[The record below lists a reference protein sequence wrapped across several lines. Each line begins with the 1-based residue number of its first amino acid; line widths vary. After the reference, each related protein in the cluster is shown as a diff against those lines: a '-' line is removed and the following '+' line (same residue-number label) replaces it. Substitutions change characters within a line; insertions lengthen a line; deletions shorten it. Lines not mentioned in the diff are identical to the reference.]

1 MAEKRLNRL
10 RAAAGL
16 VPLIEGGL
24 RDGKI
29 SDERAGQMAQFCA
42 WALAGEAEAAGSGE
56 ESRKLA
62 AEVEAGLRRLGAG
75 ALPEG

>member
-1 MAEKRLNRL
+1 MLNRL
-10 RAAAGL
+10 RAASGL

-29 SDERAGQMAQFCA
+29 SYERAEQMAQFCA
-42 WALAGEAEAAGSGE
+42 WALAGESEAECAGE

-62 AEVEAGLRRLGAG
+62 AEVEAGLRRLGDS
-75 ALPEG
+75 LIPER